1 MTNNKILEQD
11 ITNLIG
17 YYKIS
22 EILDTM
28 LNIANDDQIHEIR
41 MWFNEYF
48 GKNIRG
54 GEPEEDII
62 EVILHEIDHLK
73 MKVAEIER
81 DGVDVKPTQAVIPKE
96 ILDIFDNLTLSI
108 SEDGQVSWSSKSKH
122 KEKKK

>member
-54 GEPEEDII
+54 ANPKRTLLKSYCTRSII
-62 EVILHEIDHLK
+62 S
-73 MKVAEIER
+73 R
-81 DGVDVKPTQAVIPKE
+81 
-96 ILDIFDNLTLSI
+96 
-108 SEDGQVSWSSKSKH
+108 
-122 KEKKK
+122 

>member
-96 ILDIFDNLTLSI
+96 LLDNFNDLVLSI
-108 SEDGQVSWSSKSKH
+108 SENGQVSWSSKSKP